1 MSTGWQFLELA
12 RSDLAGLTLGRS
24 VGFSESCTYKS
35 SSLSWLAAKK
45 ALPSGTTVSRAG
57 PTEHGRPLSLCA
69 LVSPSVTEH
78 RFAGWYISPSGSVL
92 PTLEK
97 MQLTG
102 GWCEL

>member
-1 MSTGWQFLELA
+1 MSTGQQFLELA

-57 PTEHGRPLSLCA
+57 PTEHGRPPSLCA
-69 LVSPSVTEH
+69 LFSPWVVHLSLRLRAPYSREDAADGRV
-78 RFAGWYISPSGSVL
+78 V
-92 PTLEK
+92 
-97 MQLTG
+97 
-102 GWCEL
+102 